1 MKKVLEDIKRGDFS
15 SFERLNDRQ
24 KGEIASKWTPEIQMA
39 YLTRHT
45 TMSEEEFFKK
55 LDEIADGTFEG

>member
-15 SFERLNDRQ
+15 SFERLNEQQ
-24 KGEIASKWTPEIQMA
+24 KGEIASQWTPEIQMA

-45 TMSEEEFFKK
+45 PMSEEEFFKK
-55 LDEIADGTFEG
+55 LDKITDGTYKV